1 MYLIDASY
9 FIREIHVPNVN
20 ESNTD
25 SGVKLEYFIDEKVR
39 LLLSTKALGNVLFT
53 EFNGYVAN
61 GVLSNTAP
69 QKWKDL
75 VNGKTYTKDGESYVW
90 EGLLQ
95 TKGTFP
101 KSLLAYYTYYYWLMD
116 NVSLLGG
123 VGEVRGEA
131 KNAISV
137 NSTQRLVKVWEDFVK
152 MYQGENA
159 CYNGVKYI
167 YNGVPITDY
176 YNQNSGNYVS
186 LLQYL
191 YDNETDYPDATLEMF
206 EFKNQLGL

>member
-1 MYLIDASY
+1 MYLINGTF
-9 FIREIHVPNVN
+9 FIRELYVPNVN

-25 SGVKLEYFIDEKVR
+25 SGTKLEYFIDDKVPF
-39 LLLSTKALGNVLFT
+39 LLSKKALGSVLFNQLNSNVT
-53 EFNGYVAN
+53 N

-75 VNGKTYTKDGESYVW
+75 VNGKTYTKDGKSYVW

-116 NVSLLGG
+116 NVSLVSG
-123 VGEVRGEA
+123 VGELRGES
-131 KNAISV
+131 KNTVNV
-137 NSTQRLVKVWEDFVK
+137 NSTQRLTTIWNEFVK
-152 MYQGENA
+152 MYQGENT
-159 CYNGVKYI
+159 CYNGVKYV
-167 YNGVPITDY
+167 YNGVPIADY

-186 LLQYL
+186 LLQFL
-191 YDNETDYPDATLEMF
+191 KDNETDYPDATLEMF

>member
-9 FIREIHVPNVN
+9 FIREIHIPNVN

-25 SGVKLEYFIDEKVR
+25 SGVNLDYFIDEKVR
-39 LLLSTKALGNVLFT
+39 LLLSTKALGSVLFT
-53 EFNGYVAN
+53 EFNGYVVN
-61 GVLSNTAP
+61 GVLPNTAP

-75 VNGKTYTKDGESYVW
+75 VNGKTYTKDGETYVW

-95 TKGTFP
+95 TKGTFK

-116 NVSLLGG
+116 SVSLMGG
-123 VGEVRGEA
+123 IGEVRGEA
-131 KNAISV
+131 KNAVNV
-137 NSTQRLVKVWEDFVK
+137 NSTQRLTTIWNEFVR
-152 MYQGENA
+152 MYQGENT
-159 CYNGVKYI
+159 CFNGVKYL

-191 YDNETDYPDATLEMF
+191 KDNETDYPDATLEMF

>member
-25 SGVKLEYFIDEKVR
+25 SGVKLDYFIDEKVR
-39 LLLSTKALGNVLFT
+39 LLLSTKALGSVLFT
-53 EFNGYVAN
+53 ELNSN
-61 GVLSNTAP
+61 ITSGVLSNTAP

-90 EGLLQ
+90 DGLLQ
-95 TKGTFP
+95 TKGTFK

-116 NVSLLGG
+116 NVSLMGG

-131 KNAISV
+131 KNAVNI
-137 NSTQRLVKVWEDFVK
+137 NSTQRLTTIWNEFVK
-152 MYQGENA
+152 MYQGEKA

-191 YDNETDYPDATLEMF
+191 KDNETNYPDATLEMF

>member
-25 SGVKLEYFIDEKVR
+25 SGVKLDYFIDEKVR
-39 LLLSTKALGNVLFT
+39 LLLSTKALGSVLFT
-53 EFNGYVAN
+53 QLDSNVTN

-75 VNGKTYTKDGESYVW
+75 VNGKTYTKDGKSYVW

-95 TKGTFP
+95 TKGTFK

-116 NVSLLGG
+116 NVSTMGG

-131 KNAISV
+131 KNAVNV
-137 NSTQRLVKVWEDFVK
+137 NSTQRLTTIWNEFVR

-159 CYNGVKYI
+159 CFKGVKYV
-167 YNGVPITDY
+167 YNGVPIADF

-191 YDNETDYPDATLEMF
+191 KDNETDYPDATLEMF

>member
-9 FIREIHVPNVN
+9 FIREIHIPNVN

-25 SGVKLEYFIDEKVR
+25 SGVKLDYFIDEKVR
-39 LLLSTKALGNVLFT
+39 LLLSTKALGSVLFT
-53 EFNGYVAN
+53 DLNNSVTNGI
-61 GVLSNTAP
+61 LSNTAP

-75 VNGKTYTKDGESYVW
+75 VNGKTYTKDGETYVW

-95 TKGTFP
+95 TKGTFK

-116 NVSLLGG
+116 NVSLVSG
-123 VGEVRGEA
+123 VGELRGES
-131 KNAISV
+131 KNTVNV
-137 NSTQRLVKVWEDFVK
+137 NSTQRLTIIWNEFVK
-152 MYQGENA
+152 MYQGENT
-159 CYNGVKYI
+159 CYNGVKYV
-167 YNGVPITDY
+167 YNGVPVADY

-186 LLQYL
+186 LLQFL
-191 YDNETDYPDATLEMF
+191 KDNETDYPDATLEMF